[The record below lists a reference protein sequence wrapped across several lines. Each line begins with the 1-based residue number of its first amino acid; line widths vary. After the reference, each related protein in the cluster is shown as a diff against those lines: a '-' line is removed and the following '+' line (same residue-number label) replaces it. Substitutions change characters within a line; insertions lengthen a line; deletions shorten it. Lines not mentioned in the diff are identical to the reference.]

1 MNYFANYLSRML
13 ALLLFFAVAGMGSAV
28 AQDKSPAA
36 KASASKKGEP
46 VVKVLIDNDKVRA
59 YSTTF
64 KPGDT
69 SPSRARVQ
77 RVIHYMNAGTLQRIY
92 PDGKT
97 EDRKFKA
104 GDVVWVE
111 PATYGVKNTGK
122 TTVQLY
128 GVEVKSK

>member
-1 MNYFANYLSRML
+1 MNHFVNCLTRLSALML
-13 ALLLFFAVAGMGSAV
+13 FIAIAGLGSAA
-28 AQDKSPAA
+28 AQDKGAA
-36 KASASKKGEP
+36 TAKKGEP

-77 RVIHYMNAGTLQRIY
+77 RVIHYMNAGTLRRTY

-111 PATYGVKNTGK
+111 PATYAVKNVGK
-122 TTVQLY
+122 STVQLY

>member
-1 MNYFANYLSRML
+1 MNHFVNCLTRLSALML
-13 ALLLFFAVAGMGSAV
+13 FIAIAGLGSAA
-28 AQDKSPAA
+28 AQDKGAA
-36 KASASKKGEP
+36 TAKKGEP

-77 RVIHYMNAGTLQRIY
+77 RVIHYMNAGTLRRTY

-104 GDVVWVE
+104 GDMVWIE
-111 PATYGVKNTGK
+111 PATYAVKNVGK
-122 TTVQLY
+122 STVQLY

>member
-1 MNYFANYLSRML
+1 MNHFVNCLTRLSALML
-13 ALLLFFAVAGMGSAV
+13 FIAIAGLGSAA
-28 AQDKSPAA
+28 AQDKGAA
-36 KASASKKGEP
+36 TAKKGEP

-77 RVIHYMNAGTLQRIY
+77 RVIHYMNAGTLRRTY

-97 EDRKFKA
+97 EDRKIKA
-104 GDVVWVE
+104 GDMVWIE
-111 PATYGVKNTGK
+111 PATYAVKNVGK
-122 TTVQLY
+122 STVQLY

>member
-1 MNYFANYLSRML
+1 MNHFVNCLTRLSALML
-13 ALLLFFAVAGMGSAV
+13 FIAIAGLGSAA
-28 AQDKSPAA
+28 AQDKGAA
-36 KASASKKGEP
+36 TAKKGEP

-77 RVIHYMNAGTLQRIY
+77 RVIHYMNAGTLRRIY

-104 GDVVWVE
+104 GDMAWVE
-111 PATYGVKNTGK
+111 PATYAVKNVGK
-122 TTVQLY
+122 STVQLY

>member
-1 MNYFANYLSRML
+1 MNHFVNCLTRLSALML
-13 ALLLFFAVAGMGSAV
+13 FIAIAGLGSAA
-28 AQDKSPAA
+28 AQDKGAA
-36 KASASKKGEP
+36 TAKKGEP

-77 RVIHYMNAGTLQRIY
+77 RVIHYMNAGTLRRTY

-97 EDRKFKA
+97 EDRKIKA
-104 GDVVWVE
+104 GDVVWIE
-111 PATYGVKNTGK
+111 PATYAVKNVGK
-122 TTVQLY
+122 STVQLY

>member
-1 MNYFANYLSRML
+1 MNHFVNCLTRLSALML
-13 ALLLFFAVAGMGSAV
+13 FIAIAGLGSAA
-28 AQDKSPAA
+28 AQDKGAA
-36 KASASKKGEP
+36 TAKKGEP

-77 RVIHYMNAGTLQRIY
+77 RVIHYMNAGTLRRTY

-104 GDVVWVE
+104 GDVVWIE
-111 PATYGVKNTGK
+111 PATYAVKNVGK
-122 TTVQLY
+122 STVQLY